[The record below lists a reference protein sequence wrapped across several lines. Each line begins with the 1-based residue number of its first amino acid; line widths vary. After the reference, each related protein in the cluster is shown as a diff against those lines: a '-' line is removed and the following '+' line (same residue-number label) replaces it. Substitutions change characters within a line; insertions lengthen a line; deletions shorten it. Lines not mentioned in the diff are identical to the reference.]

1 MFGEFSCSGAGY
13 NKAEPDN
20 ISFRW
25 VGQSYLVLYFSSP
38 ARVGTEIISPNAVLL
53 YGPGELRD
61 YGSCGGFVNSYCT
74 FFISREIFQNFN
86 IKTGAVFHPE
96 NYDAVNK
103 LLRKITDEKNNS
115 RISCENMLL
124 GLIFQLL
131 SEVSRGQ
138 QSAECGLGGKTLRLR
153 KRFEEL
159 REEYL
164 SDLINPPDI
173 QEIINGEYFSR
184 SQFYRL
190 YNRFFG
196 TTPKSD
202 LLDARIDC
210 AKDLL
215 RKTELTTAE
224 IAAISGFGTPLNL
237 YRSFKART
245 GCTVGEWKASISNEP
260 R

>member
-13 NKAEPDN
+13 NKSERDN

-25 VGQSYLVLYFSSP
+25 VGESYLLLYFSSP
-38 ARVGTEIISPNAVLL
+38 ARVGDEIARPNAVLL
-53 YGPGELRD
+53 YGPGQLRD

-74 FFISREIFQNFN
+74 FFVSEEIFQSFE
-86 IKTGAVFHPE
+86 IKTGTVFYPE
-96 NYDAVNK
+96 NYDAINK
-103 LLRKITDEKNNS
+103 LFRKITDEKNNS
-115 RISCENMLL
+115 RAVGENMLL
-124 GLIFQLL
+124 GLVLQLL
-131 SEVSRGQ
+131 AETSRGQ
-138 QSAECGLGGKTLRLR
+138 QSAETAYGGKELRLR
-153 KRFEEL
+153 RRFEEL

-173 QEIINGEYFSR
+173 EEIIGGEYFSR

-190 YNRFFG
+190 YKRFFG

-202 LLDARIDC
+202 LLDARLDC

-215 RKTELTTAE
+215 IKTRLTTAE

-237 YRSFKART
+237 YRSFKGRA
-245 GCTVGEWKASISNEP
+245 GCTVGEWKAANAKKS
-260 R
+260 